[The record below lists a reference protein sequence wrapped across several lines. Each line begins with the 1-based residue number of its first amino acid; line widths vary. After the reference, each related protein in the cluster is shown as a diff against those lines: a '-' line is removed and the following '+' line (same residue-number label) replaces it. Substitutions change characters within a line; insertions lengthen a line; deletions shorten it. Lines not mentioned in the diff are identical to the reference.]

1 MKKPWN
7 LPRAAARAAVCAL
20 LLTGASL
27 ADEAPLAATH
37 TPAAWQKHQYSFAFL
52 GFTSTYSCDGLADK
66 LMKLLLA
73 AGARADVKS
82 VPGACAAGFGRPDKF
97 ARADLTFYTLAPIA
111 NEAGSVGQAIDGIW
125 RSVTFAN
132 RSPRELLIGDC
143 ELVEQFRDQV
153 LKKMFAT
160 RNLVSQT
167 TCVPYQESG
176 SIIDLRFDSL
186 VAAPQVGAASPIAP
200 GAIAPAAAYP
210 EGQQQIFM
218 YPKNGQSE
226 AQQALDKR
234 ECQTWAS
241 AQAGGA
247 SGPGYRR
254 AMLACLDGRGYSVN

>member
-1 MKKPWN
+1 MKTHWTMPA
-7 LPRAAARAAVCAL
+7 AAARAVVCAL
-20 LLTGASL
+20 LLSGAGL
-27 ADEAPLAATH
+27 ADEAPLAAAH
-37 TPAAWQKHQYSFAFL
+37 TPGSWQKHQYSFAFL

-66 LMKLLLA
+66 LKKLLLA

-97 ARADLTFYTLAPIA
+97 ARADLTFYTLAPIG
-111 NEAGSVGQAIDGIW
+111 NDAGSGEQAIDGIW
-125 RSVTFAN
+125 RSVTFAS

-160 RNLVSQT
+160 RNIVSHT

-176 SIIDLRFDSL
+176 SIIDLRFESL
-186 VAAPQVGAASPIAP
+186 VAAPQGAAPPVAP
-200 GAIAPAAAYP
+200 GTAYP
-210 EGQQQIFM
+210 EGQQPQIFM

-226 AQQALDKR
+226 EQQALDKR
-234 ECQTWAS
+234 ECQQWAS

-247 SGPGYRR
+247 GGPDYRR